1 MRIIDMIEKN
11 PSTEAKPS
19 LLKKTLRVVLSVPLT
34 AICLV
39 VTLILLSF
47 LLGHVGTST
56 TAPQSDVAIMDK
68 FDQYVTNEIL
78 TKLGDFMDVERV
90 YWLDD
95 NDQVAPKPNAANF
108 GETDDPSSLQWL
120 LDEAAELLDGQETL
134 FSTDVEIIPDS
145 KVSYYLDET
154 ILAIAWK
161 QGINGCVYSFS
172 EVKIAHPTQ
181 FRRFLSG
188 GQYGSG
194 ILNTTSEMAASV
206 NAVTASAAD
215 YYSYRTFG
223 LLVNNGTVYKNKA
236 NSLDTCFI
244 DDEGDLLFVKPEELP
259 DDAALETYIEENN
272 VRFSISFGPILLVD
286 GEYAGPARYPVGEIG
301 DQFSRAALC
310 QLDKLH
316 YAVVTAN
323 MERHYPIVPNLRTF
337 AKHLAEQGIKKAY
350 TLDGGQTATIVM
362 NNEVYNTVSY
372 GAERHISDIIYFAT
386 ALPSG
391 QSE

>member
-1 MRIIDMIEKN
+1 MKKILR
-11 PSTEAKPS
+11 AVFS
-19 LLKKTLRVVLSVPLT
+19 LPVAAV
-34 AICLV
+34 CLA
-39 VTLILLSF
+39 VTLILLSV

-56 TAPQSDVAIMDK
+56 TAPQNDVAIMDR
-68 FDQYVTNEIL
+68 FDQYVTNEIMS
-78 TKLGDFMDVERV
+78 KLGDFMDVERV

-95 NDQVAPKPNAANF
+95 NDQVAPKPNPANF

-120 LDEAAELLDGQETL
+120 LDEAADLLDGQELL
-134 FSTDVEIIPDS
+134 FSTDVEIIPGS
-145 KVSYYLDET
+145 VVSYYLDET
-154 ILAIAWK
+154 ILSIAWK

-181 FRRFLSG
+181 FRRFLSE
-188 GQYGSG
+188 GQFGSG
-194 ILNTTSEMAASV
+194 VLHTTSEMAASV

-223 LLVNNGTVYKNKA
+223 ILVNNGTVYKNKA
-236 NSLDTCFI
+236 NTLDTCFI
-244 DDEGDLLFVKPEELP
+244 DDEGDLLFATPA
-259 DDAALETYIEENN
+259 DLEGEGVLEQYIEDNN

-286 GEYAGPARYPVGEIG
+286 GEYQGPYRYPVGEIAE
-301 DQFSRAALC
+301 QYSRAALC

-323 MERHYPIVPNLRTF
+323 MERYYPAVPNLRTF

-362 NNEVYNTVSY
+362 NNKVFNTVSY
-372 GAERHISDIIYFAT
+372 GAERDISDIIYFAT

-391 QSE
+391 QS

>member
-1 MRIIDMIEKN
+1 MIAKK
-11 PSTEAKPS
+11 PSTESQPS
-19 LLKKTLRVVLSVPLT
+19 LLKKILHAVFSLPIAAV
-34 AICLV
+34 CLA
-39 VTLILLSF
+39 VTLILLSV

-56 TAPQSDVAIMDK
+56 TAPQNDVAIMDR
-68 FDQYVTNEIL
+68 FDQYVTNEIMS
-78 TKLGDFMDVERV
+78 KLGDFMDVERV

-95 NDQVAPKPNAANF
+95 NDQVAPKPNPANF

-120 LDEAAELLDGQETL
+120 LDEAADLLDGQELL
-134 FSTDVEIIPDS
+134 FSTDVEIIPGS
-145 KVSYYLDET
+145 VVSYYLDET
-154 ILAIAWK
+154 ILSIAWK

-181 FRRFLSG
+181 FRRFLSE
-188 GQYGSG
+188 GQFGSG
-194 ILNTTSEMAASV
+194 VLHTTSEMAASV

-223 LLVNNGTVYKNKA
+223 ILVNNGTVYKNKA
-236 NSLDTCFI
+236 NTLDTCFI
-244 DDEGDLLFVKPEELP
+244 DDEGDLLFATPA
-259 DDAALETYIEENN
+259 DLEGEGVLEQYIEDNN

-286 GEYAGPARYPVGEIG
+286 GEYQGPYRYPVGEIAE
-301 DQFSRAALC
+301 QYSRAALC

-323 MERHYPIVPNLRTF
+323 MERYYPAVPNLRTF

-362 NNEVYNTVSY
+362 NNKVFNTVSY
-372 GAERHISDIIYFAT
+372 GAERDISDIIYFAT

-391 QSE
+391 QS

>member
-1 MRIIDMIEKN
+1 MIERN
-11 PSTEAKPS
+11 PSTEAQPS
-19 LLKKTLRVVLSVPLT
+19 LLKKILRFILSVPT
-34 AICLV
+34 TVICVV
-39 VTLILLSF
+39 VTLILLGA

-68 FDQYVTNEIL
+68 FDQYVTNEIMA
-78 TKLGDFMDVERV
+78 KLGNFMDVERV

-95 NDQVAPKPNAANF
+95 NDQVAPKPNPSNF

-120 LDEAAELLDGQETL
+120 LDEAADLLEGQELL
-134 FSTDVEIIPDS
+134 FSLDTEIIPGS
-145 KVSYYLDET
+145 VVSYYLDET
-154 ILAIAWK
+154 IFAIAWK

-181 FRRFLSG
+181 FRRFLSE

-194 ILNTTSEMAASV
+194 VLHTTSEMAASV
-206 NAVTASAAD
+206 NAVMASAAD
-215 YYSYRTFG
+215 YYSYRAFG
-223 LLVNNGTVYKNKA
+223 ILVNNGTVYKNKA
-236 NSLDTCFI
+236 NTLDTCFI
-244 DDEGDLLFVKPEELP
+244 DDNGDLLFVPAGELDEEGS
-259 DDAALETYIEENN
+259 LEKYIEDNN

-286 GEYAGPARYPVGEIG
+286 GEYQGPYRYPVGEISE
-301 DQFSRAALC
+301 QYSRAALC
-310 QLDKLH
+310 QLGELH

-323 MERHYPIVPNLRTF
+323 MERYYPAVPNLRTF
-337 AKHLAEQGIKKAY
+337 ARHLAEQGIKKAY

-362 NNEVYNTVSY
+362 NNKVYNTVSY
-372 GAERHISDIIYFAT
+372 GAERDISDIIYFAT